1 MQEKIWNDAIRKV
14 SETAS
19 MEEGTDHREKVVR
32 FSGIRLNVCTV
43 FGPGCKLPIVPEKP
57 KRMIS
62 GYQQVPFEILMV
74 RQEKI
79 AMSRISLGF
88 LCGLVFGSI
97 DTALMIPLSF
107 PDKRAAMLGAFIARF
122 GLGFV
127 ICNVRLPLPGWVVG
141 LLLGV
146 LLSLPDAI
154 ITKAMVPILASGA
167 VGGLIIGLIASR
179 FGR

>member
-1 MQEKIWNDAIRKV
+1 
-14 SETAS
+14 
-19 MEEGTDHREKVVR
+19 
-32 FSGIRLNVCTV
+32 
-43 FGPGCKLPIVPEKP
+43 
-57 KRMIS
+57 
-62 GYQQVPFEILMV
+62 
-74 RQEKI
+74 
-79 AMSRISLGF
+79 MSRICLGVI
-88 LCGLVFGSI
+88 CGLVFGGL

-127 ICNVRLPLPGWVVG
+127 ICNIRLPWSGWAVG
-141 LLLGV
+141 LLRGI

-167 VGGLIIGLIASR
+167 VDGLVIGWIASR